1 MSTPDHR
8 PARRRSLPL
17 AALCL
22 GLALAAAPTAA
33 QESGS
38 AAPQQAPGQ
47 RLVLG
52 YDLYSSGFLMASF
65 QADVYA
71 WPDRYDILL
80 NGETRGILSLLGDWT
95 ATMRATGALDRAA
108 EQLTPDG
115 WAFQVDADGDLATRT
130 IQYDGEGHAYATLEP
145 PRPGLPPVPH
155 ADLEGAL
162 DPLSAIVG
170 AAMVTDGEHCPP
182 RQRIFDGTR
191 RFDIAFLRIRPT
203 TIDGSSVGG
212 YSGFA
217 VECEARIIPVSGHF
231 RDPSSSSFWRY
242 NRPDDDPGRMAMR
255 VWFAALTEG
264 GPPVL
269 VRGERRGQFGNF
281 YLHLVARTIT
291 PLVSTAEQR

>member
-1 MSTPDHR
+1 MPTPSHR
-8 PARRRSLPL
+8 QARRAALL
-17 AALCL
+17 AACL
-22 GLALAAAPTAA
+22 GIAMSAAPAIA
-33 QESGS
+33 QESR
-38 AAPQQAPGQ
+38 AVEPQQTPGQ
-47 RLVLG
+47 RLVLD
-52 YDLYSSGFLMASF
+52 YDLYSSGFLMAGF

-95 ATMRATGALDRAA
+95 ATMRATGAIDRAA
-108 EQLTPDG
+108 ERLSPDG

-130 IQYDGEGHAYATLEP
+130 IQYGSDGRAYATLEP
-145 PRPGLPPVPH
+145 PRPGLTPVPDE
-155 ADLEGAL
+155 DLLGAL

-170 AAMVTDGEHCPP
+170 AALVTDGEHCPP
-182 RQRIFDGTR
+182 RQEIFDGTR

-281 YLHLVARTIT
+281 YLHLVARSIT